1 MADTSTVQTI
11 TAVERTAEV
20 LKAFARADTQ
30 TLGVTEVA
38 QELGIS
44 KAVVHRILNSL
55 RATGFIEFDSAS
67 RRYLLGPT
75 ALDVGL
81 AFLRH
86 VDVRDLARPVLKEL
100 SQQTDET
107 ATLSIRS
114 DWQRIYIDQVTPE
127 RELKMTVALGR
138 SFPLYAGS
146 SSKALLAFLPQ
157 HEIDEY
163 LERTELRPL
172 TDRTITDVD
181 LLHSELVE
189 VRARGYAT
197 SLGERQSGAGSVAA
211 PILDHTGHPVAS
223 MSLCGPVERFR
234 DEVDRA
240 AELITERTGRL
251 SRQIGY
257 LPEQS

>member
-1 MADTSTVQTI
+1 MTEESTGTTI

-20 LKAFARADTQ
+20 LRAFARADSQ

-38 QELGIS
+38 QALGIS

-55 RATGFIEFDSAS
+55 RATGFIEFEPVS

-86 VDVRDLARPVLKEL
+86 VDVRELARPVLKEL
-100 SQQTDET
+100 SEQTQET

-114 DWQRIYIDQVTPE
+114 EWQRIYIDQVTPA
-127 RELKMTVALGR
+127 REVKMTVALGR

-146 SSKALLAFLPQ
+146 SSKSLLAFLPQ

-163 LERTELRPL
+163 LDRTELQAV
-172 TDRTITDVD
+172 TDLTITDVSS
-181 LLHSELVE
+181 LRSELAGI
-189 VRARGYAT
+189 RNRGYAV
-197 SLGERQSGAGSVAA
+197 SLGERQAGAGSVAA
-211 PILDHTGHPVAS
+211 PILDHNGYPVAS
-223 MSLCGPVERFR
+223 MSLCGPVERFSK
-234 DEVDRA
+234 ESDRA
-240 AELITERTGRL
+240 AQLITAAAGRL

-257 LPEQS
+257 QG

>member
-1 MADTSTVQTI
+1 MTDQSTGTTI

-20 LKAFARADTQ
+20 LRAFAHADTQ

-38 QELGIS
+38 QTLGIS

-55 RATGFIEFDSAS
+55 RAPGFIEFDPES

-86 VDVRDLARPVLKEL
+86 VDVRELARPVLKEL
-100 SQQTDET
+100 SEQTQET

-114 DWQRIYIDQVTPE
+114 EWHRIYIDQVTPA
-127 RELKMTVALGR
+127 REVKMTVALGR

-146 SSKALLAFLPQ
+146 SSKSLLAFLPQ

-163 LERTELRPL
+163 LEQTELRAV
-172 TDRTITDVD
+172 TDLTITDVSS
-181 LLHSELVE
+181 LRSELAE
-189 VRARGYAT
+189 VRSRGYAV
-197 SLGERQSGAGSVAA
+197 SKGERQAGAGSVAA
-211 PILDHTGHPVAS
+211 PVLDHNGYPVAS
-223 MSLCGPVERFR
+223 MSLCGPVERFSEES
-234 DEVDRA
+234 DHA
-240 AELITERTGRL
+240 AELITAATRRL

-257 LPEQS
+257 QG